1 MRLTAALAAQWPA
14 WPPAAAAGRSAAG
27 APAAQHTHAPAASQA
42 APAQLGQ
49 WGGPVQLPAQLPPQL
64 SAQLLAQLPAQ
75 ARLPAGVQ
83 KLLLCMHPPR
93 QQPSDVL
100 SHVGW
105 HSLLV
110 QAALPPPQ

>member
-1 MRLTAALAAQWPA
+1 MCLTAALAAQWPA
-14 WPPAAAAGRSAAG
+14 WPPAAAAGWSAAG
-27 APAAQHTHAPAASQA
+27 APAVQHAHAPAASQA

-75 ARLPAGVQ
+75 ARLPQAL
-83 KLLLCMHPPR
+83 KSFCCACALLV
-93 QQPSDVL
+93 S
-100 SHVGW
+100 S